1 MPVGCIRPNF
11 HEIKMQANKNIDTPT
26 RIASAR
32 AILLDFPVALGFPR
46 SMKKSA
52 AAKLARIAKKARL
65 TR

>member
-1 MPVGCIRPNF
+1 M
-11 HEIKMQANKNIDTPT
+11 DSPT

-32 AILLDFPVALGFPR
+32 AMRLDFPDALGFPR

-52 AAKLARIAKKARL
+52 AAKLARMAKKARL